1 MNENSART
9 ALDPD
14 LETVAQVLTPVEDR
28 ESRLAR
34 RSQKRY
40 RISEL
45 SLIVGAVVAVTLGAV
60 AAASG
65 ADPQTAGSGSV
76 WITLETALTFFLGS
90 LAFVESQIGWHTD
103 WLRHRSRAEALTSE
117 RFLFLGRAG
126 PYAETDDSIRLL
138 KLRVIAI
145 EGLGS

>member
-1 MNENSART
+1 MRMTLEAGVNENSVRT
-9 ALDPD
+9 ALNPD

-65 ADPQTAGSGSV
+65 ADPQTAGLGTV

-90 LAFVESQIGWHTD
+90 LASASIS
-103 WLRHRSRAEALTSE
+103 RHRR
-117 RFLFLGRAG
+117 LGRSSVG
-126 PYAETDDSIRLL
+126 PRRLPSHIG
-138 KLRVIAI
+138 KPQ
-145 EGLGS
+145 